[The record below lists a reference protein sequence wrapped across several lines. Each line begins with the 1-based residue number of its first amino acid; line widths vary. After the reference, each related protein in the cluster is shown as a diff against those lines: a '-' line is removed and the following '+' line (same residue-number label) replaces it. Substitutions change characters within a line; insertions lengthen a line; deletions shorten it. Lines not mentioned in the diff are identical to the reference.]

1 MTSISKNVYIDELDG
16 IVTKYKNT
24 DHSIIKINCFDV
36 NLSTYIGFNKDNNT
50 KNPKF
55 WVGDHVRITKYEKYF
70 SKVYVPNCLEEFFVT
85 KNVTNTVL

>member
-1 MTSISKNVYIDELDG
+1 MTSISKSVYIDKLDG

-36 NLSTYIGFNKDNNT
+36 NLSTYIGFSKENNT

-55 WVGDHVRITKYEKYF
+55 
-70 SKVYVPNCLEEFFVT
+70 
-85 KNVTNTVL
+85 